1 MTFVTKN
8 MYFTIA
14 FLSHE
19 NGKFQ
24 GVLHSPVLKDSVH
37 FQGLI
42 ELITIMEKIMQDMN
56 IPKYDSKYRTLTT
69 KKSLKNMQLTYQDLT
84 LSHYERYLDNSMTF
98 PKESEDIFNIKV
110 MYRQH
115 NTWQGEIIWLNKKKT
130 KFFRSALE
138 LLEMIYFL
146 YD

>member
-1 MTFVTKN
+1 MTKE

-14 FLSHE
+14 LLSYE
-19 NGKFQ
+19 NGVVC
-24 GVLHSPVLKDSVH
+24 GDLHSPVLKDSVH

-42 ELITIMEKIMQDMN
+42 ELIMIMEKIMQDMN

>member
-1 MTFVTKN
+1 MMKE

-14 FLSHE
+14 LLSYE
-19 NGKFQ
+19 NGVVC
-24 GVLHSPVLKDSVH
+24 GDLHSPVLKDSVH

-42 ELITIMEKIMQDMN
+42 ELIMIMEKIMQDMN

-69 KKSLKNMQLTYQDLT
+69 KKSLENMQLTYQDLT